1 MNATKSQ
8 FNEVMKREGKTIT
21 CHGNEIKC
29 FFRKNPEDMSIR
41 DSIILY
47 YPKDAAIDCGNIY
60 QYRNCHYLIM
70 NKETAENDV
79 YCKSHAVRCNGFIR
93 NLTTPM
99 AKTYIYCSGMLN
111 TLAAQDTFLSIID
124 GNTVFQTE
132 ANEESR
138 KAQIN
143 DKFNQFGRTW
153 QIQNIYEIDGIL
165 HLSCQIVEDL
175 KEVYTLEPLV
185 EFQEEYYI
193 GQTVDL
199 THKLY
204 VNGISCEDA
213 DIRYAYVGNINN
225 NFAWNTSIKGRTKVQ
240 LTAISSY
247 KFKITA
253 TCDNVTIS
261 EYVTFSSISR
271 NTAITAT
278 ISGADQA
285 YAGLDETYTLSV
297 MQGTSDITSKVSGI
311 TWAFVGD
318 SYKSKL
324 TPVADNPA
332 QAVLRPDSS
341 SAVGKTL
348 TIQANVTYN
357 GNTVSA
363 TKSVLAKGLF

>member
-8 FNEVMKREGKTIT
+8 FNETLKREGRTIT
-21 CHGNEIKC
+21 CHNQEIKC
-29 FFRKNPEDMSIR
+29 FFRKNPEEMSIR
-41 DSIILY
+41 DSVILY

-99 AKTYIYCSGMLN
+99 EKTYIYCSGLLN

-165 HLSCQIVEDL
+165 HLSCQIVEDVE
-175 KEVYTLEPLV
+175 EVYTV
-185 EFQEEYYI
+185 EFINDVSDNYYVGDI
-193 GQTVDL
+193 VNITACA
-199 THKLY
+199 KI
-204 VNGISCEDA
+204 NGIVCTDA
-213 DIRYAYVGNINN
+213 QLSYRISGGNIIWLSNSDN
-225 NFAWNTSIKGRTKVQ
+225 LKTIRLRNDSITVRIVATLDGNVFEMRH
-240 LTAISSY
+240 S
-247 KFKITA
+247 ITVNEIPA
-253 TCDNVTIS
+253 
-261 EYVTFSSISR
+261 
-271 NTAITAT
+271 AITAT

-311 TWAFVGD
+311 TWAFVGN
-318 SYKSKL
+318 YYNSKL

-348 TIQANVTYN
+348 TIQATVTYN
-357 GNTVSA
+357 GSSVST